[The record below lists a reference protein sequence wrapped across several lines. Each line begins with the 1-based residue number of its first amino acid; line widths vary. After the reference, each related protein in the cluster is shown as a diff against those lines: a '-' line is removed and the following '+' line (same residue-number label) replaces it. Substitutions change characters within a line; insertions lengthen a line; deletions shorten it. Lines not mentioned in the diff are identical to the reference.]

1 MLILYKME
9 GSIKRKYEPL
19 DKSLVKKKCKQGT
32 QINTRK
38 CSHLWPRYPCY
49 NKRMMHCEST
59 EGVANLDPIDD
70 ILYAV
75 GESYVAI
82 TNLMGKL
89 LGAMPENRKLE
100 SEEKLIRFFREYGT
114 TLVPLQGKK
123 LDILGN
129 AIDVL
134 PIADGARFVDIDDI
148 SNQAR
153 EIVPKVA
160 EKSLDV
166 INQMNP
172 GREFIDDVN
181 SRGGGSIYTKIVN
194 PSTGRKVSIYSKKG
208 KEVLQNY
215 FMNM

>member
-1 MLILYKME
+1 MEGNIKRLYK
-9 GSIKRKYEPL
+9 PL
-19 DKSLVKKKCKQGT
+19 DMSLLKKNCKQGT
-32 QINTRK
+32 KINTRK

-75 GESYVAI
+75 GESYVAV

-114 TLVPLQGKK
+114 TLAPLP
-123 LDILGN
+123 GN
-129 AIDVL
+129 L
-134 PIADGARFVDIDDI
+134 LKGADGARFVDIDDI

-160 EKSLDV
+160 KKSLDA
-166 INQMNP
+166 INQINP
-172 GREFIDDVN
+172 ARELIDDVN
-181 SRGGGSIYTKIVN
+181 SRGGASMYTKIVN
-194 PSTGRKVSIYSKKG
+194 PLTGRKVSIYSKKG